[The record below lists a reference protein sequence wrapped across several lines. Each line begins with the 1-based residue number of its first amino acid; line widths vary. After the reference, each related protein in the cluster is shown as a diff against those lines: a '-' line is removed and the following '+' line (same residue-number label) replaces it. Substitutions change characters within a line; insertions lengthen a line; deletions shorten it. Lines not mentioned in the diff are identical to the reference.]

1 MACAWSKD
9 RSHTRV
15 WATTTGSAATWAATA
30 TWFST
35 VANRNGH
42 DAGDL
47 LQDGFGAPC
56 RRVEERRALACEDL
70 DQQPLVGEPDL
81 NVAVHEVGQGR
92 IPPRPDIS
100 ASSIDRSVI
109 SSRSAR

>member
-30 TWFST
+30 N
-35 VANRNGH
+35 VVLDGREQNGH

-47 LQDGFGAPC
+47 LQDGFGGPC
-56 RRVEERRALACEDL
+56 RRIEERPALACEDL

-81 NVAVHEVGQGR
+81 KRGG
-92 IPPRPDIS
+92 P
-100 ASSIDRSVI
+100 
-109 SSRSAR
+109 